1 MDLFEHEV
9 AEAALLGL
17 AHVPVDV
24 DDLGRDRSSV
34 KRRDLR
40 SHRSHRHDL
49 TLAEDQHLLG
59 VRDHGRDVRGEEE
72 LVLAHAEHQR
82 RVHSRADQKV
92 RLVSRHDPQRVRTRD
107 SLQGAAHGGQKIFTR
122 RVLDQVGDDLA
133 VSLGHEDVT
142 AGHELVAELSEVF
155 DDAVVDDDDP
165 AAAVGVGMCVDKAW
179 LAVSRPAC
187 VADAEAPLGH
197 AVLQPG
203 REQRDLARALGGA
216 RQP

>member
-1 MDLFEHEV
+1 MIPS
-9 AEAALLGL
+9 AY
-17 AHVPVDV
+17 
-24 DDLGRDRSSV
+24 
-34 KRRDLR
+34 
-40 SHRSHRHDL
+40 
-49 TLAEDQHLLG
+49 
-59 VRDHGRDVRGEEE
+59 
-72 LVLAHAEHQR
+72 
-82 RVHSRADQKV
+82 
-92 RLVSRHDPQRVRTRD
+92 
-107 SLQGAAHGGQKIFTR
+107 
-122 RVLDQVGDDLA
+122 DDLA

-203 REQRDLARALGGA
+203 GEQRDLALALGCA